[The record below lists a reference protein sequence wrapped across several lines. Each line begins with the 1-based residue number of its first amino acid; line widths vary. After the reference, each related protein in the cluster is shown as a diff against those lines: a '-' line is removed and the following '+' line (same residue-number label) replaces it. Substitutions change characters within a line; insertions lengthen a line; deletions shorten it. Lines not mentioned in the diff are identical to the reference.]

1 MKSVSWK
8 DVAEL
13 IGISAILVSLIFVVL
28 QLNQAEVIA
37 RSEMRLALLEN
48 QIEVNNAIIAHPDI
62 WVRGNAGEELEP
74 ADAAVFSRQVVN
86 VNDWFWSDVQYARL
100 MGLDWE
106 DSDLSE
112 YASYLYENPG
122 AKRVWRDR
130 EESLKRYRGLG
141 DPGEQFTSDW
151 IDAIESKLELFD
163 RALGH

>member
-13 IGISAILVSLIFVVL
+13 IAISAILASLIFVGL

-37 RSEMRLALLEN
+37 RSEMRSALLDN
-48 QIEVNNAIIAHPDI
+48 WIEVNNAVIAHPDI

-74 ADAAVFSRQVVN
+74 AEAAVFSLQVVN
-86 VNDWFWSDVQYARL
+86 VNDYFFSTVQYARL

-106 DSDLSE
+106 DSDLSQ

-130 EESLKRYRGLG
+130 EESLKKYRAIG

-163 RALGH
+163 RALGR